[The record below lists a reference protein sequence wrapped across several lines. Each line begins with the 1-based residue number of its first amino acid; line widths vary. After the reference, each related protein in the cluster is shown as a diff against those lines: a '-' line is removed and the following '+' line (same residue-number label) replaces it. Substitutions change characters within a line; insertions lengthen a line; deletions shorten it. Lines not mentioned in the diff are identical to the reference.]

1 MRREAPL
8 AHAGGMAFTTTPRAP
23 WSVRGL
29 AFIAVVAVAVL
40 VPPFVVRGIG
50 VVMGE
55 TVGWRELL
63 LIAHVTTAGA
73 AILLGVLQLV
83 PRIRRRKWL
92 HRRIGLAFLAVGVVA
107 FVGTGLPLAL
117 TVENQIARAGLLVP
131 PVLWPVFATAGLLAI
146 RRHDVARHRA
156 WMARLFALSFFAISA
171 RLIVP
176 VLMLVQLPM
185 LGTWYEGD
193 VERMAEASIPFG
205 QWLGWIL
212 NLAVAEL
219 YLRRNS
225 LGWGHASGPRGRTHP
240 SRRTGT
246 A

>member
-1 MRREAPL
+1 
-8 AHAGGMAFTTTPRAP
+8 
-23 WSVRGL
+23 VRSL

-55 TVGWRELL
+55 TAGWRELL
-63 LIAHVTTAGA
+63 LIAHVTTAGV
-73 AILLGVLQLV
+73 AILLGTLQLI

-92 HRRIGLAFLAVGVVA
+92 HRRIGRAFLAVGAVA

-131 PVLWPVFATAGLLAI
+131 VMLWPVFAAAGFLAI

-156 WMARLFALSFFAISA
+156 WMARLYALSFFAISA

-176 VLMLVQLPM
+176 VLMLMQLPM
-185 LGTWYEGD
+185 LDAWYDGD
-193 VERMAEASIPFG
+193 VQRMAEASIPFG

-212 NLAVAEL
+212 NLAVVEL
-219 YLRRNS
+219 ILRRNS
-225 LGWGHASGPRGRTHP
+225 LAWQHASGPPRDRTRP
-240 SRRTGT
+240 SSRTGV

>member
-1 MRREAPL
+1 
-8 AHAGGMAFTTTPRAP
+8 MALTSTPRTP

-40 VPPFVVRGIG
+40 VPPFVVRAIG
-50 VVMGE
+50 VAMGE
-55 TVGWRELL
+55 TAGWRELL
-63 LIAHVTTAGA
+63 LIAHVTTAGV
-73 AILLGVLQLV
+73 AILLGTLQLI
-83 PRIRRRKWL
+83 PRIRMRKWL
-92 HRRIGLAFLAVGVVA
+92 HRRIGRAFLAVGAVA

-117 TVENQIARAGLLVP
+117 TVENEIARAGLLVP
-131 PVLWPVFATAGLLAI
+131 PVLWPAFAAAGFLAI

-156 WMARLFALSFFAISA
+156 WMTRLYALSFFAISA

-185 LGTWYEGD
+185 LGAWYDGD

-205 QWLGWIL
+205 QWLGWIV
-212 NLAVAEL
+212 NLAVVEL
-219 YLRRNS
+219 ILRRKS
-225 LGWGHASGPRGRTHP
+225 PGWRHASDLHGQTRST
-240 SRRTGT
+240 RRTGV